1 MKQIIVKPDDKY
13 NRELVANV
21 HPADHVNPRPDGRY
35 NLVVI
40 GGGSAGLV
48 SAIGAAGVG
57 AKVALIEKHLLGGD
71 CLNVGCVPSKAVIRA
86 AKAIGEIRRAGDFGV
101 HVPEGVTV
109 DFGAVMERMRRI
121 RSEISHHDSVAR
133 LQKLGIDV
141 FLGEAQFTGRNE
153 ISIGGQTLTFS
164 KAVIAT
170 GSRAAFIPI
179 PGLAEAG
186 YLINETLFE
195 LTERPSTL
203 AIIGGGPIGAEMAQ
217 AFQRLGS
224 QVILF
229 DIMPQILGREDEEA
243 AAIVQQQFASEGIQI
258 KLESNIKQVTRTDSG
273 QKEIVF
279 EQKTDLSGFEQS
291 EIANLTG
298 LEPVIVD
305 EILLAAGRTP
315 NLEGLNLEAAG
326 IEYTK
331 RGLVVNDYLQ
341 TSNGD
346 IYGAGD
352 VAIPYQFTHTAD
364 ATARIVVRNA
374 LFFGRAKMSDLTI
387 PWVTYTDP
395 EVAHVGLYP
404 RDAAAKGIEIDTF
417 TTQIGDVDR
426 GRTDGEE
433 GFVKIHVKKGTDKI
447 VGATIV
453 GSHAGELISEVTTA
467 MVAGAGL
474 KTLSTVIHPY
484 PTQAEAIKKTAD
496 AFNRTRLTPTV
507 AKLFDTILRWRR

>member
-1 MKQIIVKPDDKY
+1 MKQIVVQPDDKY
-13 NRELVANV
+13 NRELVANL
-21 HPADHVNPRPDGRY
+21 HPADHVNPPVNGRY

-40 GGGSAGLV
+40 GGGSAGLI

-71 CLNVGCVPSKAVIRA
+71 CLNVGCVPSKAIIRA
-86 AKAIGEIRRAGDFGV
+86 AKAVGQIRRANEFGI
-101 HVPEGVTV
+101 HVPDGLTV
-109 DFGAVMERMRRI
+109 DFGAVMARMRRI
-121 RSEISHHDSVAR
+121 RTEISHHDSVER

-141 FLGEAQFTGRNE
+141 FLGDAQFTGQHT
-153 ISIGGQTLTFS
+153 ISVGGQTLKFS

-170 GSRAAFIPI
+170 GSRAAVLPI
-179 PGLAEAG
+179 PGLAETG
-186 YLINETLFE
+186 YLTNETLFE
-195 LTERPSTL
+195 LTKRPFSL

-224 QVILF
+224 QVTIF
-229 DIMPQILGREDEEA
+229 DILPQILGREDKEA
-243 AAIVQQQFASEGIQI
+243 AAIVQSQFEADGIQL
-258 KLESNIKQVTRTDSG
+258 KLEPNIKQINHTEDG

-279 EQKTDLSGFEQS
+279 EQKS
-291 EIANLTG
+291 G
-298 LEPVIVD
+298 LESVTVA
-305 EILLAAGRTP
+305 EILLATGRTP

-326 IEYTK
+326 VEYTK
-331 RGLVVNDYLQ
+331 KGLVVNDYLQ
-341 TSNGD
+341 TTNGD

-374 LFFGRAKMSDLTI
+374 LFFGRAKLSDLTI

-404 RDAAAKGIEIDTF
+404 QDAAEKGVEIDTF

-433 GFVKIHVKKGTDKI
+433 GFVKIHVKRGTDQI

-453 GSHAGELISEVTTA
+453 STHAGELISEVTTA

-474 KTLSTVIHPY
+474 KTLSMVIHPY

-507 AKLFDTILRWRR
+507 AKLFDKILRWRR

>member
-1 MKQIIVKPDDKY
+1 MRQIIVKPDDQY

-21 HPADHVNPRPDGRY
+21 RPADHVNPAPDGRY

-48 SAIGAAGVG
+48 SAVGAAGVG
-57 AKVALIEKHLLGGD
+57 AKVALIERHLLGGD

-86 AKAIGEIRRAGDFGV
+86 AKAVGEIRRAAEMGI
-101 HVPEGVTV
+101 HVPDGVTV

-121 RSEISHHDSVAR
+121 RTEISHHDSVSR
-133 LQKLGIDV
+133 LQHLGIDV

-153 ISIGGQTLTFS
+153 IRIGGLTLQFS
-164 KAVIAT
+164 KAVITT
-170 GSRAAFIPI
+170 GSRAAVLPI

-186 YLINETLFE
+186 YLTNETLFE

-203 AIIGGGPIGAEMAQ
+203 AIIGAGPIGAEMAQ
-217 AFQRLGS
+217 AFRRLGS

-229 DIMPQILGREDEEA
+229 DILPQILSREDEEA
-243 AAIVQQQFASEGIQI
+243 AAIVQRQLEAEGVQI
-258 KLESNIKQVTRTDSG
+258 KLETSIKKVTRTGAG
-273 QKEIVF
+273 QKQIIF
-279 EQKTDLSGFEQS
+279 ERVGHEQS
-291 EIANLTG
+291 V
-298 LEPVIVD
+298 PVND
-305 EILLAAGRTP
+305 ILLATGRIP
-315 NLEGLNLEAAG
+315 NLEGLNLEAANIG
-326 IEYTK
+326 YTK
-331 RGLVVNDYLQ
+331 GGLVVNDYLQ
-341 TSNGD
+341 TSNSD

-364 ATARIVVRNA
+364 ATARIVLRNA
-374 LFFGRAKMSDLTI
+374 LFFGRAKLSRLTI

-404 RDAAAKGIEIDTF
+404 RDAGEKGMEIDTF
-417 TTQIGDVDR
+417 TTQVADIDR
-426 GRTDGEE
+426 GRTDGEKH

-453 GSHAGELISEVTTA
+453 ASHAGELISEVTLA
-467 MVAGAGL
+467 MVAGTGL
-474 KTLSTVIHPY
+474 KTIGAVIHPY

-496 AFNRTRLTPTV
+496 AYNRTRLTPAV
-507 AKLFDTILRWRR
+507 ARLFDTLLRWRR